1 MKHMR
6 PFPKAPIEEKSPIYD
21 NELTRRT
28 EQAHSSAK
36 YTRIKLDPVDTEKGF
51 LRKDQAF
58 RATIDY
64 VLGEG
69 WYATNKIG
77 RIMRE
82 KRNKYKIENVSK
94 L

>member
-6 PFPKAPIEEKSPIYD
+6 PFPKAQIEEKSPIYD

-36 YTRIKLDPVDTEKGF
+36 YTRIKLDPVDTERSY

-69 WYATNKIG
+69 WYAKNEIG
-77 RIMRE
+77 QIMRE
-82 KRNKYKIENVSK
+82 KRNKYQKENVPK